1 MIYVNKE
8 VTIRDYTESRIGFL
22 FQVKAEGA
30 GERERGF
37 MRVKIDDKETRV
49 FEIEPGT
56 EAYLDEFLP
65 DLKGKKVS
73 KLEVEIWK
81 EEKCE
86 SH

>member
-8 VTIRDYTESRIGFL
+8 VTIRDYTESKIGFL

-56 EAYLDEFLP
+56 GAYLDEFLP
-65 DLKGKKVS
+65 DLKERVS

>member
-1 MIYVNKE
+1 
-8 VTIRDYTESRIGFL
+8 
-22 FQVKAEGA
+22 
-30 GERERGF
+30 

-73 KLEVEIWK
+73 KLEVEI
-81 EEKCE
+81 
-86 SH
+86 

>member
-1 MIYVNKE
+1 
-8 VTIRDYTESRIGFL
+8 
-22 FQVKAEGA
+22 
-30 GERERGF
+30 

-56 EAYLDEFLP
+56 GAYLDEFLP
-65 DLKGKKVS
+65 DLKGKEVS